1 MKKIAPVVI
10 PALSW
15 HGVALS
21 TVQTRAVVATI
32 FAPFAGRTSWK
43 RKIFSSSTGKFD
55 LDTYSD
61 FIYRWHFFRNYKFFE
76 NTFKIDIFSNIL
88 SKFDNIFEIFRKK
101 CKFRKYFRKFC
112 NFEKSVM
119 VDEVN
124 TSPSLQLQTY
134 VNTKDIYV
142 IYLQCQSK
150 FLVIILKYNDLIASL
165 KSICV

>member
-1 MKKIAPVVI
+1 MVWKHFVSPI
-10 PALSW
+10 PKHRLFGSSLCFFDFLPAAQRLSLI
-15 HGVALS
+15 V
-21 TVQTRAVVATI
+21 T
-32 FAPFAGRTSWK
+32 
-43 RKIFSSSTGKFD
+43 SSTID
-55 LDTYSD
+55 
-61 FIYRWHFFRNYKFFE
+61 IFFE
-76 NTFKIDIFSNIL
+76 ITNFSKILSKFTYFSNIL